1 MSAKNKI
8 LRKPSFIFSVFWL
21 LLNLFLAIF
30 AYFIIPDRTQ
40 NANTHIPEIA
50 LKEPGFRC
58 KILSITNIA
67 NQKENNFF
75 KKKFLGSTITKTH
88 IAIQSSQLLKDNM
101 LSITNFSGSKS
112 LIKLKGTNIYENIIH
127 EKTFLFGTDKYGR
140 DIFSRIIL
148 GLRISFI
155 VGLISVSISIVI
167 GILLGL
173 IAGYFGGL
181 WDKVIMFLIN
191 SFWSIPTVLLVF
203 AIVIGF
209 GRSITVIFIAVGLTM
224 WIEVARLVRGM
235 VLQTKEQT
243 YISAAESLG
252 LSNRSILLKHI
263 LPNIIGPVTVL
274 IAANFAI
281 AILIE
286 AGLSYLSFGVQ
297 PPTPSLGNLLNENY
311 GYALSGK
318 LYMAII
324 PAIAIMLLVLSFNLV
339 GNALS
344 NIFDAKER

>member
-1 MSAKNKI
+1 MVFKNKI
-8 LRKPSFIFSVFWL
+8 LKKPSFIFSIFWL

-30 AYFIIPDRTQ
+30 AYYIIPDKTQ
-40 NANTHIPEIA
+40 NSNTHIPEIA
-50 LKEPGFRC
+50 LKEPGFSC
-58 KILSITNIA
+58 KILSRSLLSN
-67 NQKENNFF
+67 
-75 KKKFLGSTITKTH
+75 KKDESYLSRKFLGSTNSISAT
-88 IAIQSSQLLKDNM
+88 AIIEATPVEDGLISV
-101 LSITNFSGSKS
+101 TNISGSKN
-112 LIKLKGTNIYENIIH
+112 LIQLNDEENIDTLV
-127 EKTFLFGTDKYGR
+127 EERTFIFGTDKYGR
-140 DIFSRIIL
+140 DLFSRIIL

-155 VGLISVSISIVI
+155 VGLISVGISIII

-173 IAGYFGGL
+173 IAGYFGGI
-181 WDKVIMFLIN
+181 WDKIIMFLIN

-209 GRSITVIFIAVGLTM
+209 GRSITVIFVAVGLTM

-235 VLQTKEQT
+235 VLQLKEKT

-252 LSNRSILLKHI
+252 ISNASILLKHI

-274 IAANFAI
+274 IASNFAI

-286 AGLSYLSFGVQ
+286 AGLSYLGFGVQ

-324 PAIAIMLLVLSFNLV
+324 PAISIMLLVLSFNLV

-344 NIFDAKER
+344 NIFDAKEN

>member
-1 MSAKNKI
+1 MSDKNKI

-21 LLNLFLAIF
+21 MLNIFLAIF
-30 AYFIIPDRTQ
+30 AYFIIPDKTQ

-50 LKEPGFRC
+50 LKEPGFSC
-58 KILSITNIA
+58 KIFSTNNIE
-67 NQKENNFF
+67 NQKSENFL
-75 KKKFLGSTITKTH
+75 KRKFLGSNSSKTH
-88 IAIQSSQLLKDNM
+88 KAIQSAELLENNM
-101 LSITNFSGSKS
+101 VSITDISGSKS
-112 LIKLKGTNIYENIIH
+112 ILTLKDGEQLENLIREQ
-127 EKTFLFGTDKYGR
+127 TFIFGTDKYGR

-155 VGLISVSISIVI
+155 VGLISVSISIII
-167 GILLGL
+167 GIFLGL
-173 IAGYFGGL
+173 VAGYFGGF
-181 WDKVIMFLIN
+181 WDKIIMFLIN

-243 YISAAESLG
+243 YIAAAESLG
-252 LSNRSILLKHI
+252 LSKASILLKHI

-286 AGLSYLSFGVQ
+286 AGLSYLGFGVQ

-324 PAIAIMLLVLSFNLV
+324 PAIAIMLLVLAFNLV

-344 NIFDAKER
+344 NIFDAKEH

>member
-30 AYFIIPDRTQ
+30 AYFIIPDKSQ

-50 LKEPGFRC
+50 LKEPGFSC
-58 KILSITNIA
+58 NILTRNNIE
-67 NQKENNFF
+67 NQKEDDFLIRNFI
-75 KKKFLGSTITKTH
+75 GSTTIKTH
-88 IAIQSSQLLKDNM
+88 IAIQSSELLDENM
-101 LSITNFSGSKS
+101 LSITNISGTQS
-112 LIKLKGTNIYENIIH
+112 LIQLKKGEVLENIIN
-127 EKTFLFGTDKYGR
+127 KRRFLFGTDKYGR

-173 IAGYFGGL
+173 VAGYFGGI
-181 WDKVIMFLIN
+181 WDKIIMFLIN
-191 SFWSIPTVLLVF
+191 SLWSIPTVLLVF

-243 YISAAESLG
+243 YIAAAESLG
-252 LSNRSILLKHI
+252 LSNFSILLKHI

-286 AGLSYLSFGVQ
+286 AGLSYLGFGVQ

-344 NIFDAKER
+344 NIFDAKEH